1 MDAKITYHCVS
12 IIRFVETHQQVNVGN
27 FSCTNDEMCTQLP
40 SAFKNIIQ
48 YHLQAVFSKKR
59 FQTPLKPFTS
69 GYKLEDYIIGNQ
81 IGKGSNAAVY
91 EAAAPFAPLKG
102 TKSSLVQLK
111 DDEDEREAT
120 RSLSCCA
127 LRNFP
132 LAIKMMWNFGVGVLH
147 TEFWL

>member
-1 MDAKITYHCVS
+1 M
-12 IIRFVETHQQVNVGN
+12 NVGN
-27 FSCTNDEMCTQLP
+27 FGYTNDEMCTQLP

-59 FQTPLKPFTS
+59 FQTPLKPFTT

-91 EAAAPFAPLKG
+91 EAAAPFAPPKG

-111 DDEDEREAT
+111 EDEDERETT

-127 LRNFP
+127 LKNFP
-132 LAIKMMWNFGVGVLH
+132 LAIKMMWNFGVGALH
-147 TEFWL
+147 TLSSGCNRVENLRHSFH